1 MMERTPEPELMNE
14 PAQALAYASADFS
27 EPHDAFVARF
37 RRCFPGFAGGAV
49 LDLGCGPADVTIRFA
64 RAYPAVRMVGVD
76 GASAMLAL
84 GRQAVAAA
92 GLVGRIRLTEVRLPA
107 ANLPR
112 SRYDAVISNSLLHH
126 LADPGVLWE
135 AVRAAGSPEG
145 VVFVMDLMRPPS
157 REAAAQLVALHAAD
171 APDVLRRDFFNSL
184 LAAFR
189 LDEVRAQLAQA
200 GLPRVQVEVAS
211 DRHLI
216 AYGRVSQ

>member
-1 MMERTPEPELMNE
+1 MERIPEPELMNE

-37 RRCFPGFAGGAV
+37 RRCFPDFSGGAL

-64 RAYPAVRMVGVD
+64 HAYPAARMVGVD
-76 GASAMLAL
+76 GAAAMLAL

-92 GLVGRIRLTEVRLPA
+92 GLVGRIRLTEARLPT
-107 ANLPR
+107 ANLR
-112 SRYDAVISNSLLHH
+112 GSRYDAVISNSLLHH
-126 LADPGVLWE
+126 LADPGVLWDT
-135 AVRAAGSPEG
+135 VRAAVAPEG

-157 REAAAQLVALHAAD
+157 REAAAQLAALHAAD

-189 LDEVRAQLAQA
+189 PDEVRSQLAAA
-200 GLPRVQVEVAS
+200 GLPQIQVEVAS

-216 AYGRVSQ
+216 AYGRVTL